1 MKCKSESQDTNHFTP
16 SRIKHNKAK
25 KKKREKCVGKDV
37 KKLKSLCITK
47 EMQNGIGATAE
58 SNSTVPQKVQHRINM
73 WSRNPLPICVSI
85 PEDG

>member
-1 MKCKSESQDTNHFTP
+1 MVKNQNTDNTKCWQGYEAT
-16 SRIKHNKAK
+16 
-25 KKKREKCVGKDV
+25 
-37 KKLKSLCITK
+37 LLK